1 MNNIMDHDDD
11 DLVGANDEDDVS
23 VEDEDN
29 DNEEYED
36 VIHSLVDNDP
46 TLTSLSV
53 GLFGTVH
60 PSNANDWGSLGR
72 AIGMNTQL
80 RELSLRYVVIP
91 LRYGLPTSED
101 ALASFFSGLAV
112 NRSIQTLKFDHT
124 QLNGYMVEL
133 MAPFLAEN
141 HVFDCFEIGGL
152 YALEFTD
159 IKTNL
164 LGVTSFLLMFDYLK
178 EFRLSYEGYNDDLDI
193 IIQALTVHTGLRKLV
208 LNSITIGRRGCY
220 SVVKLLNRSTR
231 LKEIAFMCMQNIT
244 NDGWQDIFTALQ
256 STQCKLET
264 IEMTWVEGVNERTAL
279 CFSHALLHHSTTL
292 KILHSNV
299 GLRVVIPLLQDPN
312 AILEEL
318 DLVNDDA
325 LTNEE
330 LEALTDALATNS
342 SLKILRLSANNS
354 ISTDCRLMDFV
365 AVLRN
370 PTSNLEILVL
380 YGSHINDAVMNSF
393 ADALTTNHKLQQ
405 LSFGNCDSVNG
416 GYATLTRTLCNKSS
430 ILSTYHSN
438 HTLNMLDAREYPL
451 LDGSMFLPEELTSLL
466 QINKYNNMNQAARLK
481 IITTHFS
488 GNDIKMEPFSKM
500 TISVRP
506 RAIAWM
512 AKDMHLYRFLRA
524 MPSLLEKVENEAHMV
539 I

>member
-101 ALASFFSGLAV
+101 ALASFFSGLAM
-112 NRSIQTLKFDHT
+112 NRSIQTLKF
-124 QLNGYMVEL
+124 ECI
-133 MAPFLAEN
+133 E
-141 HVFDCFEIGGL
+141 GL
-152 YALEFTD
+152 F
-159 IKTNL
+159 
-164 LGVTSFLLMFDYLK
+164 
-178 EFRLSYEGYNDDLDI
+178 
-193 IIQALTVHTGLRKLV
+193 
-208 LNSITIGRRGCY
+208 GRRGY
-220 SVVKLLNRSTR
+220 DSLVKLLNNCTN
-231 LKEIAFMCMQNIT
+231 LKELHFSNMGII

-279 CFSHALLHHSTTL
+279 CLSDALLHHSTSL
-292 KILHSNV
+292 KSLHLNQQV
-299 GLRVVIPLLQDPN
+299 LVVIPLLQDPN
-312 AILEEL
+312 TILEEL
-318 DLVNDDA
+318 SLVNDDA
-325 LTNEE
+325 LTNEEFTNEE
-330 LEALTDALATNS
+330 LEALTDALETNS
-342 SLKILRLSANNS
+342 RLKILRLSANNS
-354 ISTDCRLMDFV
+354 ISTDRLMDFV

-380 YGSHINDAVMNSF
+380 YGSHINDTVMNSF

-416 GYATLTRTLCNKSS
+416 GYAALTRTLCNKSS
-430 ILSTYHSN
+430 ILSTYRSN
-438 HTLNMLDAREYPL
+438 HTLNMFDAREYPL

-466 QINKYNNMNQAARLK
+466 QINKESNKNQAARLK
-481 IITTHFS
+481 IIKTHFS
-488 GNDIKMEPFSKM
+488 GNDIKMEPFTKIAVSA
-500 TISVRP
+500 RP
-506 RAIAWM
+506 HAIAWM

-524 MPSLLEKVENEAHMV
+524 MPSLLEKGRKD
-539 I
+539 

>member
-1 MNNIMDHDDD
+1 MDHD
-11 DLVGANDEDDVS
+11 EDDFGG
-23 VEDEDN
+23 ENDDCLLDYF
-29 DNEEYED
+29 DNEPFE
-36 VIHSLVDNDP
+36 HMMRRLGTNDP
-46 TLTSLSV
+46 SLTTLRV
-53 GLFGTVH
+53 GLGGH
-60 PSNANDWGSLGR
+60 QPPNRDWGSLGR

-80 RELSLRYVVIP
+80 TKLTLRN
-91 LRYGLPTSED
+91 GLPTSKD

-141 HVFDCFEIGGL
+141 HVFDCLEFIGL

-159 IKTNL
+159 IKTIL

-208 LNSITIGRRGCY
+208 LNSITIGRRGCD

-264 IEMTWVEGVNERTAL
+264 IEMTWVEGVNERIAL
-279 CFSHALLHHSTTL
+279 CLSDALLHHSTTL

-318 DLVNDDA
+318 DLGIDDA
-325 LTNEE
+325 LTNDE
-330 LEALTDALATNS
+330 LEALTDALETNS
-342 SLKILRLSANNS
+342 RLKILRLSANNS
-354 ISTDCRLMDFV
+354 TSTDRLMDFF

-380 YGSHINDAVMNSF
+380 YGSHINDTVMNSF

-416 GYATLTRTLCNKSS
+416 GYAALTRTLCNKSS
-430 ILSTYHSN
+430 ILSTYRSN

-466 QINKYNNMNQAARLK
+466 
-481 IITTHFS
+481 
-488 GNDIKMEPFSKM
+488 
-500 TISVRP
+500 
-506 RAIAWM
+506 
-512 AKDMHLYRFLRA
+512 
-524 MPSLLEKVENEAHMV
+524 
-539 I
+539 